1 MEDGKFQCYTQLE
14 SGGKAMANFD
24 EDLKRITDEIMQDG
38 TIEKILRE
46 KVEKGF
52 LEAVDSAFRWGK
64 LKDAIENRV
73 KEVLVPYVESY
84 DMSAYII
91 KLDTVLTDIVNQTSL
106 QDNAKILGNFQKLMV
121 EPGIEFVTLGD
132 VFEEYKKHVSKNME
146 TSGRNVEYDDGYYYY
161 EPIGVT
167 ADIVKENERPWSS
180 FKHAVLELAV
190 DEEEQQENLN
200 FSIRLSRWESEYDK
214 KGYELVYD
222 VAPSVRGM
230 RRLDDFEIYILRLAR
245 AGVRLLDDKLY
256 DDDSVIAEDKPEPTY
271 L

>member
-1 MEDGKFQCYTQLE
+1 
-14 SGGKAMANFD
+14 MANFD
-24 EDLKRITDEIMQDG
+24 EDIKRITDEIMQDG

-52 LEAVDSAFRWGK
+52 FEAIDSAFQWGK
-64 LKDAIENRV
+64 LKDAIKKRV
-73 KEVLVPYVESY
+73 EEILVPYVESY

-106 QDNAKILGNFQKLMV
+106 QDNAKILENFQKLMI
-121 EPGIEFVTLGD
+121 EPEIEFVTLQD
-132 VFEEYKKHVSKNME
+132 IFEEYKKYVSKNME
-146 TSGRNVEYDDGYYYY
+146 TSGRTVEYDEEPYY

-167 ADIVKENERPWSS
+167 AEIVEDERSWGS

-200 FSIRLSRWESEYDK
+200 FSIRLSRWKSVYEK

-222 VAPSVRGM
+222 VAPSIRGM

-245 AGVRLLDDKLY
+245 AGVRLLDDTLY
-256 DDDSVIAEDKPEPTY
+256 DDDSVVAENKPEPTY
-271 L
+271 E